1 MTSIAKANAVLLSQ
15 MKLAAAGRRLS
26 GARTC
31 TLMLELN
38 RNLLSI
44 ASVLDQDYLFMSLTS
59 REVVSIGRRTSTH
72 DRIAG

>member
-15 MKLAAAGRRLS
+15 MKLAGRRLP
-26 GARTC
+26 GARTVN
-31 TLMLELN
+31 LMLELN
-38 RNLLSI
+38 RSLLSI